1 MPEVE
6 KEKEDPQ
13 EERDEEKE
21 DEEEEAEVTLTQLID
36 RNRFLIEGLKDQLDK
51 AKKRMMDSPEE

>member
-1 MPEVE
+1 M
-6 KEKEDPQ
+6 
-13 EERDEEKE
+13 
-21 DEEEEAEVTLTQLID
+21 EEAEVTLTQLIV